1 MTASLKLSKERI
13 MDLLPFLVLRIRKLV
28 CVPQLALP
36 PRGLQIIANARYT
49 GKNIIWIRFET
60 QVVLV
65 SGFKKVG
72 FGCRT

>member
-28 CVPQLALP
+28 CVPQRALP
-36 PRGLQIIANARYT
+36 PSGLQIIANARYT

-65 SGFKKVG
+65 SRFKKMG
-72 FGCRT
+72 FGYRT